1 MACRVILISDLIRYH
16 TCLGSAFVGYNQR
29 DPPGTLDSPN
39 SGRAHPARWCL
50 ANSPR
55 TDNED
60 DAGRVV
66 DGEPEKRMLCLY
78 VGAVFARA
86 TAGIHRRGRGKL
98 LERGVGG
105 TVFPSG
111 FYSPSRPP
119 CEGSTCFG
127 QIRWIVRPKFGGY
140 WLGMREKP
148 GGEGPFLS
156 GQATIDRHV
165 QDCIFVFSF
174 YRDGNW
180 PAILSMGFIVGIR
193 TGSLLLAAERALA
206 SSANNS
212 RGRLAVAGA

>member
-1 MACRVILISDLIRYH
+1 
-16 TCLGSAFVGYNQR
+16 
-29 DPPGTLDSPN
+29 
-39 SGRAHPARWCL
+39 
-50 ANSPR
+50 
-55 TDNED
+55 
-60 DAGRVV
+60 
-66 DGEPEKRMLCLY
+66 MLSLH

-86 TAGIHRRGRGKL
+86 TAGVRRRGRRKL

-148 GGEGPFLS
+148 GGEGLFLS

-174 YRDGNW
+174 LSRWKLVRNLVDGVRRRHQDGV
-180 PAILSMGFIVGIR
+180 PAACR
-193 TGSLLLAAERALA
+193 
-206 SSANNS
+206 
-212 RGRLAVAGA
+212 